1 MLLNAFFHK
10 MFMGEWPLLAHKK
23 YSLSDLI
30 KLLKSNLTDWLR
42 FILLMLI
49 LVLYLR
55 KAFMLLINLMAFNS
69 NL

>member
-1 MLLNAFFHK
+1 